1 MVAMA
6 VIASGDIGGDV
17 GFAQSHRFAM
27 ISVAVM
33 LQPVLVTAPAALVTG
48 HLEMAVLGPLDLM
61 GRMAVG
67 ANRPAFI
74 PFSQQLAMNALVIGL
89 LDFDVALATSLSHVG
104 SMNRGIPVHRAFDV
118 VDTMAIIARRSH
130 DEPHLQQRP
139 PMNAVHVLGGG
150 LRMLHLVFAG
160 QTGIAMTGST
170 SLGQVQF
177 KDRRIGVLDGQN
189 VVVAVAIHATCGAR
203 GAESVAD
210 AVNAGGVLPSRL
222 FMASAAID
230 RLGRDVIV

>member
-1 MVAMA
+1 
-6 VIASGDIGGDV
+6 
-17 GFAQSHRFAM
+17 
-27 ISVAVM
+27 
-33 LQPVLVTAPAALVTG
+33 
-48 HLEMAVLGPLDLM
+48 
-61 GRMAVG
+61 
-67 ANRPAFI
+67 
-74 PFSQQLAMNALVIGL
+74 
-89 LDFDVALATSLSHVG
+89 
-104 SMNRGIPVHRAFDV
+104 
-118 VDTMAIIARRSH
+118 
-130 DEPHLQQRP
+130 
-139 PMNAVHVLGGG
+139 
-150 LRMLHLVFAG
+150 MLHLVFAG

-230 RLGRDVIV
+230 RLGRDVIVGVFGGYIGMATGAGIGLMDGACEQRLIDEQGDFFPSGIGFAECLVCMAIQAGGVGIFFGSLERKWSQAEHSTQTTNKNCQAGTLAACDDWARRV